1 MSNYYTS
8 LIEKIEKQNSYSLKD
23 KMEVQYQLREISQ
36 KLQTLLT
43 RTSYFFR
50 IIMVLQIM
58 SIGVS
63 NFETLLP
70 LLRLFL

>member
-8 LIEKIEKQNSYSLKD
+8 LVEKIEKQNSYSLKD

-36 KLQTLLT
+36 KIQTQHT
-43 RTSYFFR
+43 KASYFFR
-50 IIMVLQIM
+50 IIMILQIM

-63 NFETLLP
+63 NMETLLP